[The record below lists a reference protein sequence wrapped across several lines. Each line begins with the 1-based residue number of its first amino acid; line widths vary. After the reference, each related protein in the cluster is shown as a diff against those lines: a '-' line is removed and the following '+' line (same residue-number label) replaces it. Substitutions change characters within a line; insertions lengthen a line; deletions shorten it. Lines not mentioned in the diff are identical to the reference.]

1 METRKA
7 QREAFVLISQNLTE
21 RLYRVLDAVK
31 KLQPCTYE
39 EVTQYLKSTTSQSTS
54 RLNDLYHLG
63 LIRVIGMTDD
73 KPRKSI
79 YRVNTLEE
87 AKAMQKELLKRYQ
100 SKKNNL
106 INGLGLVKEH
116 EAITLLT
123 LQKVKYFTKKIK
135 LIKRYKV

>member
-21 RLYRVLDAVK
+21 HLYRALDAVK

-63 LIRVIGMTDD
+63 LIRVTGMTDD

-79 YRVNTLEE
+79 YRVNTPEE
-87 AKAMQKELLKRYQ
+87 AKATQKELLKRYQ
-100 SKKNNL
+100 SERNNL

-123 LQKVKYFTKKIK
+123 LQKVKYFTEKIK
-135 LIKRYKV
+135 LIKRHKV

>member
-21 RLYRVLDAVK
+21 HLYRALDAVK

-63 LIRVIGMTDD
+63 LIRVTGMTDD

-79 YRVNTLEE
+79 YRVNTPEE
-87 AKAMQKELLKRYQ
+87 AKATQNELLKRYR
-100 SKKNNL
+100 SERNNL
-106 INGLGLVKEH
+106 INGLGLVKGH

>member
-7 QREAFVLISQNLTE
+7 QREAFVLISQNLTG

-63 LIRVIGMTDD
+63 LIRVIGMTQD

-79 YRVNTLEE
+79 YRVNTPEE
-87 AKAMQKELLKRYQ
+87 AKATQNELLKHYR
-100 SKKNNL
+100 SERNNL
-106 INGLGLVKEH
+106 INGIGLVKDH

>member
-21 RLYRVLDAVK
+21 HLYRALDAVK

-63 LIRVIGMTDD
+63 LIREKAFTGLILPK
-73 KPRKSI
+73 KPKQRKTN
-79 YRVNTLEE
+79 Y
-87 AKAMQKELLKRYQ
+87 
-100 SKKNNL
+100 
-106 INGLGLVKEH
+106 
-116 EAITLLT
+116 
-123 LQKVKYFTKKIK
+123 
-135 LIKRYKV
+135 

>member
-1 METRKA
+1 
-7 QREAFVLISQNLTE
+7 
-21 RLYRVLDAVK
+21 
-31 KLQPCTYE
+31 
-39 EVTQYLKSTTSQSTS
+39 
-54 RLNDLYHLG
+54 
-63 LIRVIGMTDD
+63 MTDD

>member
-7 QREAFVLISQNLTE
+7 QREAFVLISQNLTG

-63 LIRVIGMTDD
+63 LIRVTGMTDD

-79 YRVNTLEE
+79 YRVNTPEE
-87 AKAMQKELLKRYQ
+87 AKATQKELLKRYQ
-100 SKKNNL
+100 SERNNL
-106 INGLGLVKEH
+106 INGLGLVREH

-123 LQKVKYFTKKIK
+123 LQKVKYFTEKIK
-135 LIKRYKV
+135 LIKRHKV

>member
-21 RLYRVLDAVK
+21 HLYRALDAVK

-63 LIRVIGMTDD
+63 LIRVTGMTDD

-79 YRVNTLEE
+79 YRVNTPEE
-87 AKAMQKELLKRYQ
+87 AKATQKELLKRYR
-100 SKKNNL
+100 SERNNL
-106 INGLGLVKEH
+106 INGLGLVREH

-135 LIKRYKV
+135 LIKRHKV

>member
-63 LIRVIGMTDD
+63 LIR
-73 KPRKSI
+73 
-79 YRVNTLEE
+79 E
-87 AKAMQKELLKRYQ
+87 
-100 SKKNNL
+100 
-106 INGLGLVKEH
+106 
-116 EAITLLT
+116 
-123 LQKVKYFTKKIK
+123 
-135 LIKRYKV
+135 

>member
-21 RLYRVLDAVK
+21 HLYRALDAVK

-63 LIRVIGMTDD
+63 LIRVTGMTQD

-79 YRVNTLEE
+79 YRVNTPEE
-87 AKAMQKELLKRYQ
+87 AKATQKELLKRYQ
-100 SKKNNL
+100 SERNNL
-106 INGLGLVKEH
+106 INGLGLVREH

-135 LIKRYKV
+135 LIKRHKV